1 MDPDEP
7 IAHKTLYQLG
17 SWEEFQRLIPN
28 FEDPARKLWD
38 EVWFRGQADALWP
51 LHTTL
56 ERRSRSVCAVAAYL
70 NLIAEIKPAIETFTG
85 AEFHLPSRRDVDE
98 GCREY
103 DRFEWVLRDSI
114 TYMAHLRHGGFP
126 SPLLDWTRSPYVAAH
141 FAFSRARHEGDVAIY
156 AYRERPNNMKIG
168 GSDSPRSLALD
179 R

>member
-1 MDPDEP
+1 MGRGMVSRSSRRALATAHNVGAP
-7 IAHKTLYQLG
+7 IAK
-17 SWEEFQRLIPN
+17 RLCGGGI
-28 FEDPARKLWD
+28 
-38 EVWFRGQADALWP
+38 
-51 LHTTL
+51 
-56 ERRSRSVCAVAAYL
+56 S

-103 DRFEWVLRDSI
+103 DRFEWVLRDLI